1 MCGEAISKASTV
13 QRDDTPNDQD
23 VTHIL
28 HRIEGH
34 LAMMRKAQQMARREW
49 LTVREVALE
58 LQVSRDTI
66 ERLVASGRLR
76 ATRLQTSVA
85 SGRRCRY
92 RIRREWIE
100 EFLLDNTKVPD
111 QCRHQ
116 PQRRGRCRPAPN
128 FIG

>member
-1 MCGEAISKASTV
+1 MTGGEVATV
-13 QRDDTPNDQD
+13 QPDDTPNDQD
-23 VTHIL
+23 VAQIL
-28 HRIEGH
+28 HRIEEH
-34 LAMMRKAQQMARREW
+34 LSMMREAQQTARREW
-49 LTVREVALE
+49 LTVREVAQE

-76 ATRLQTSVA
+76 ATQIRTPAA
-85 SGRRCRY
+85 SGRRCRH

-111 QCRHQ
+111 QHRHQ
-116 PQRRGRCRPAPN
+116 RQRRDWHRPAHD